1 MYKNLEDAAISLFH
15 DIKICYRLMRT
26 SFDKKIM
33 NNRMITGKLGEVKVQ
48 KRKTEFSQKERWNS
62 ISVENS

>member
-1 MYKNLEDAAISLFH
+1 
-15 DIKICYRLMRT
+15 MRT